1 MLETKIVTKFPSP
14 STPAYVEDPAYVQ
27 YIKET
32 YVDTGRV
39 TITHENSRS
48 DTGITQTVVSFASD
62 ADKTAWETDPRL
74 LENVE
79 KKKAHNVA
87 TGITRITSYDPS

>member
-14 STPAYVEDPAYVQ
+14 SAPVYVEDPAYVQ
-27 YIKET
+27 YMKET
-32 YVDTGRV
+32 YIDTGRV

-48 DTGITQTVVSFASD
+48 ETGITQTVVSFASD

-79 KKKAHNVA
+79 KKKAHNELH
-87 TGITRITSYDPS
+87 GIARISLYDPS